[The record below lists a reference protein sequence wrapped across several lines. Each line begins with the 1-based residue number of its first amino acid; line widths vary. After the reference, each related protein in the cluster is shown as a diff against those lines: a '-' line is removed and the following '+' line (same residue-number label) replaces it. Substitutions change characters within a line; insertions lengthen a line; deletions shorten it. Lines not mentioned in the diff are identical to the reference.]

1 MLKCGSNQFTD
12 DAAIQKEITI
22 AVNNYNSEDWETR
35 LNSIKSISRFTDTVY
50 AKNSFLLVLKAT
62 DDSHSEVRIEAL
74 KILKIIKAP
83 AAEEKIGQ
91 IALYDENSN
100 VRFFAFSALE
110 VYGNIKNE
118 NIFIKGLD
126 DSDWLVKEASL
137 KGLMRI
143 NDPGIQFKYLS
154 TILTAINSSNISIK
168 LIAISNITIKD
179 QLIYNELAGII
190 NNKESGLSILKAA
203 LLKITGYKLD
213 KKTKKRVIELLTH
226 RDKAVRLLS
235 LQVLKQEE
243 LNPDL

>member
-1 MLKCGSNQFTD
+1 
-12 DAAIQKEITI
+12 
-22 AVNNYNSEDWETR
+22 VNSYNSEDWETR
-35 LNSIKSISRFTDTVY
+35 LNSIKSISKYSNTVY
-50 AKNSFLLVLKAT
+50 AKNSLLLVLKAT
-62 DDSHSEVRIEAL
+62 DDTHSEVRIEAL
-74 KILKIIKAP
+74 KILKKSKAP

-91 IALYDENSN
+91 IALSDENSN

-118 NIFIKGLD
+118 NIFFRGLD

-137 KGLMRI
+137 KGLMKI
-143 NDPGIQFKYLS
+143 DDPGIQYKYLD
-154 TILTAINSSNISIK
+154 TILKAIHDSNISIK
-168 LIAISNITIKD
+168 LTAISNITIKD
-179 QLIYNELAGII
+179 QLIYNELAEII

-203 LLKITGYKLD
+203 LHKIAGYKLD

-226 RDKAVRLLS
+226 RDKSIRLLS